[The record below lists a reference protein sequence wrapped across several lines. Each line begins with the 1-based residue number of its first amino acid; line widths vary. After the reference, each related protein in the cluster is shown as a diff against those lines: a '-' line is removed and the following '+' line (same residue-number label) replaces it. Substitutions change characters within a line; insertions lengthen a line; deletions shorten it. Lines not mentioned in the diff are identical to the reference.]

1 MGRKDRKLQADIA
14 YLNHCDNKA
23 KLEQD
28 KRIANQEFEL
38 KKQEFELKNKEF
50 ETKDRVDVSKKEF
63 LELLDY
69 KEKYLELKSRFDSM
83 EYNIN
88 NKLKKFENLPKNI
101 VSKIMFGSF
110 DSVDL
115 YQYPAGLKTQLCISI
130 NIDPGDFNG

>member
-14 YLNHCDNKA
+14 YLNHRDNQA
-23 KLEQD
+23 RLVQE
-28 KRIANQEFEL
+28 KRIANQNFEL
-38 KKQEFELKNKEF
+38 KKQELELKNKEF

-88 NKLKKFENLPKNI
+88 NKLKSFENLPSDI
-101 VSKIMFGSF
+101 IHKIMFGLF
-110 DSVDL
+110 DSVVL
-115 YQYPAGLKTQLCISI
+115 YNNPAGLKKQLCIAI
-130 NIDPGDFNG
+130 AIDSGDIHG

>member
-28 KRIANQEFEL
+28 KREFEL

-88 NKLKKFENLPKNI
+88 NKLKKFEKLPKDI
-101 VSKIMFGSF
+101 ICKIMFGQF
-110 DSVDL
+110 DGVIL
-115 YQYPAGLKTQLCISI
+115 YEHPASLKKQLCISI
-130 NIDPGDFNG
+130 DINPGDIYGR